1 MSQLCQDSHTCAKIC
16 IVTSNSEFRSD
27 SAVIGLL
34 VGDTPWVSN
43 CTMGLFKGTGV
54 EFRPIFVL
62 VS

>member
-34 VGDTPWVSN
+34 VGDAPECRIALWGFLRGR
-43 CTMGLFKGTGV
+43 GLSLDPFL
-54 EFRPIFVL
+54 FL